1 MVDLGSSGLLRI
13 LRVDLPIGFASDAR
27 FRTHRNG
34 LIRGRYCANE
44 EGAVAEPPVSDLERR
59 PRAAVKAP
67 TVSAL
72 HGRVLAVYCFLCAIW
87 GSTWLVIKIGLQYLP
102 PLSFAGLLQIGVA
115 YALIFVAQQWIESGL
130 SALLFA
136 TFPLWVGLLAHF
148 FIENEPLTARTLAAA
163 ALGLAR

>member
-102 PLSFAGLLQIGVA
+102 PL
-115 YALIFVAQQWIESGL
+115 IFVAQQWIESGL

-148 FIENEPLTARTLAAA
+148 FLENEPLTARTLAAA